1 MHDGCVVSLK
11 VISMHPPR
19 IYVYILLYN
28 LGDHLYTASILTLSL
43 STQIP
48 KESSEI
54 ELSLSH
60 YQWMKKQFLE
70 DSFLYPS
77 FSCLII
83 LYTHLHKQLLVF
95 KLLLPRFLSV
105 QFGSVAQLC
114 CDPMNHSSPGLP
126 VHYQLPGFTQT
137 HVHGVGDAIQPSHPL
152 LSPSPPAP
160 NPSQHQSLFQ

>member
-11 VISMHPPR
+11 VISMLPPR

-60 YQWMKKQFLE
+60 Y
-70 DSFLYPS
+70 
-77 FSCLII
+77 
-83 LYTHLHKQLLVF
+83 
-95 KLLLPRFLSV
+95 
-105 QFGSVAQLC
+105 
-114 CDPMNHSSPGLP
+114 
-126 VHYQLPGFTQT
+126 
-137 HVHGVGDAIQPSHPL
+137 
-152 LSPSPPAP
+152 
-160 NPSQHQSLFQ
+160 